1 MNLTFGTAIAPH
13 NLHFLVG
20 KPRMVESMLARL
32 TADGGYA
39 AGAVPY
45 RSSDWRERIGPDLR
59 HRFAGLPGM
68 APLASILGY
77 PLP

>member
-13 NLHFLVG
+13 NLHFLG
-20 KPRMVESMLARL
+20 GNPRMVESMHARL
-32 TADGGYA
+32 SADGGYA

-45 RSSDWRERIGPDLR
+45 KSSDWREQIGPELR
-59 HRFAGLPGM
+59 QRFAGLPGV